1 MDPCNRLLLSNRAW
15 AAERLKIRADYFC
28 RTVATQT
35 PQFLWI
41 GCSDS
46 RVPVEELTNSEPGDL
61 FVHRNIANLVVEN
74 DTNIL
79 SVVQYAV
86 DVLKVKDII
95 LCGHYNCGGVKAA
108 KGPQLSGPIEEW
120 LHNLRGLYALH
131 REEIDAAADEQ
142 SRWDRFV
149 DINVAEQVRNLARTG
164 IIRRAWQEE
173 NRPTL
178 HGWVYDLRTGY
189 LNELAQMQPPD
200 HSGPQLVKPQPAIAT
215 PGG

>member
-15 AAERLKIRADYFC
+15 VAERLRIKADYFT

-61 FVHRNIANLVVEN
+61 FVHRNIANLVVAN
-74 DTNIL
+74 DTNLL
-79 SVVQYAV
+79 SVLQYAV
-86 DVLKVKDII
+86 DVLKVKDVIV
-95 LCGHYNCGGVKAA
+95 CGHYNCGGVKAA

-120 LHNLRGLYALH
+120 LQHLRAIYVQH
-131 REEIDAAADEQ
+131 RAEIDAQPDDQ
-142 SRWDRFV
+142 SRWDRLV
-149 DINVAEQVRNLARTG
+149 DLNVAAQVRNLANTAT
-164 IIRRAWQEE
+164 IQRAWQSE

-178 HGWVYDLRTGY
+178 HGWVYDLHTGH
-189 LNELAQMQPPD
+189 LIELLQMQPG
-200 HSGPQLVKPQPAIAT
+200 SSQVQSVPAEART
-215 PGG
+215 ETRPA

>member
-15 AAERLKIRADYFC
+15 AAERLKIHADYFT
-28 RTVATQT
+28 RTVATQS

-86 DVLKVKDII
+86 EVLKVKEII

-108 KGPQLSGPIEEW
+108 KNPQLSGPLGEW
-120 LHNLRGLYALH
+120 LQHLRDVYLLHQDEISALP
-131 REEIDAAADEQ
+131 DEQ
-142 SRWDRFV
+142 ARWDRFV
-149 DINVAEQVRNLARTG
+149 EINVAAQVSNLANTS
-164 IIRRAWQEE
+164 IIRRSWEQEA
-173 NRPTL
+173 RPTL
-178 HGWVYDLRTGY
+178 HGWVYDLSDGLLQDLGISVTS
-189 LNELAQMQPPD
+189 AD
-200 HSGPQLVKPQPAIAT
+200 
-215 PGG
+215 

>member
-15 AAERLKIRADYFC
+15 VAERLRIKADYFT

-61 FVHRNIANLVVEN
+61 FVHRNIANLVVAN
-74 DTNIL
+74 DTNLL
-79 SVVQYAV
+79 SVLQYAV
-86 DVLKVKDII
+86 DVLKVKDVIV
-95 LCGHYNCGGVKAA
+95 CGHYNCGGVKAA

-120 LHNLRGLYALH
+120 LQHLRAIYLQN
-131 REEIDAAADEQ
+131 RTEIDAQPDDQ
-142 SRWDRFV
+142 SRWDRLV
-149 DINVAEQVRNLARTG
+149 DVSVATQVRNLANTETVQ
-164 IIRRAWQEE
+164 RAWQTE
-173 NRPTL
+173 NRPIL

-189 LNELAQMQPPD
+189 LNELLQMQP
-200 HSGPQLVKPQPAIAT
+200 SGTALSF
-215 PGG
+215 

>member
-15 AAERLKIRADYFC
+15 ADERLKIHADYFT

-74 DTNIL
+74 DANIL
-79 SVVQYAV
+79 SVIQYAV
-86 DVLKVKDII
+86 DVLKVKDVI

-108 KGPQLSGPIEEW
+108 KGPQIAGPIGEW
-120 LHNLRGLYALH
+120 LQHLRDVYATH
-131 REEIDAAADEQ
+131 RDEIDAQADEQ

-149 DINVAEQVRNLARTG
+149 DINVATQIRNLAGTS
-164 IIRRAWQEE
+164 IIRRAWVEE

-178 HGWVYDLRTGY
+178 HGWVYDLRTGH
-189 LNELAQMQPPD
+189 LNELVQMQPPAL
-200 HSGPQLVKPQPAIAT
+200 SQPPAAEAEPAMET
-215 PGG
+215 RHG

>member
-15 AAERLKIRADYFC
+15 AAERLKIHADYFT
-28 RTVATQT
+28 RTVATQS

-86 DVLKVKDII
+86 EVLKVKEII

-108 KGPQLSGPIEEW
+108 KNPQLSGPLGEW
-120 LHNLRGLYALH
+120 LQHLRDVYLLHQDEISALP
-131 REEIDAAADEQ
+131 DEQ
-142 SRWDRFV
+142 ARWDRFV
-149 DINVAEQVRNLARTG
+149 EINVAAQVSNLANTS
-164 IIRRAWQEE
+164 IIRRSWEQEA
-173 NRPTL
+173 RPTL
-178 HGWVYDLRTGY
+178 HGWVYDLRAGH
-189 LNELAQMQPPD
+189 LNELVQMKPPIL
-200 HSGPQLVKPQPAIAT
+200 SSIRT
-215 PGG
+215 